1 MAVKL
6 FDEPGAILY
15 FFFFLRNIKKQ
26 CRLKRYS
33 DTERAEKS

>member
-15 FFFFLRNIKKQ
+15 FFAKYKEAMS
-26 CRLKRYS
+26 LKRYS